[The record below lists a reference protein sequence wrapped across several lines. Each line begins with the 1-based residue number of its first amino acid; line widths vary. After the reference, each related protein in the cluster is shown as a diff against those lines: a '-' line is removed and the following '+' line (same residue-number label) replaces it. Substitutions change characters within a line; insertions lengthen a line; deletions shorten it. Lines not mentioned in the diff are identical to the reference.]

1 MRKFVFL
8 PPAVFESRLQRP
20 QALAIELARM
30 NYTVFFP
37 MNSMSTETQFHSDY
51 QIKPFPSALDSTD
64 INSQPIRFSSELSTE
79 LCQQDVIVVMHPN
92 WQIDEDC
99 KAHIHYDLMDRWW
112 EFENADPAKCSH
124 NNRYWLDRAD
134 SVTVSSTGLLIDVK
148 NRNDVKIV
156 WNATFPNYVSSNS
169 STSIS
174 NRTRFV
180 YVGAITHWLDF
191 DSINRIAK
199 IIGLFNGE
207 LLIIGQIEDPRIC
220 ALLAFEWVQLMGELR
235 HEEAMLLMNTAVAGL
250 IPFTKTHLTDAVD
263 PIKVYEYL
271 EHGLTVFGLKS
282 TSYNPAIRSHVH
294 SASTWKIIVFALHI
308 KLRNVTFKK
317 KHGSKLRE
325 ENYWR
330 HRAIDLLNSVGSRD
344 R

>member
-1 MRKFVFL
+1 MRKFIFL
-8 PPAVFESRLQRP
+8 PPAVFESRFQRP
-20 QALAIELARM
+20 QALAIELARL
-30 NYTVFFP
+30 NYVVYFP
-37 MNSMSTETQFHSDY
+37 IKFEISETQFHVDNP
-51 QIKPFPSALDSTD
+51 IKPFFSELDKSD
-64 INSQPIRFSSELSTE
+64 INSQTIRFSHELSME
-79 LCQQDVIVVMHPN
+79 LCQQDVIIVMHPN
-92 WQIDEDC
+92 WQIDEKC
-99 KAHIHYDLMDRWW
+99 QAHIHYDLMDRWW
-112 EFENADPAKCSH
+112 EFENADPSICSL
-124 NNRYWLDRAD
+124 NNKYWLDRAD
-134 SVTVSSTGLLIDVK
+134 SVTVSSTSLLKDVQNRKDVK
-148 NRNDVKIV
+148 TV
-156 WNATFPNYVSSNS
+156 WNATFPNHVSSNS

-199 IIGLFNGE
+199 IIGSFNGE

-250 IPFTKTHLTDAVD
+250 IPFTKTPLTDAVD

-282 TSYNPAIRSHVH
+282 NSYNPAIRSHVH
-294 SASTWKIIVFALHI
+294 SESTWKIIVFVLYI
-308 KLRNVTFKK
+308 KLRNVTFKR

-330 HRAIDLLNSVGSRD
+330 HRAIDLLDSVGSRD
-344 R
+344 K